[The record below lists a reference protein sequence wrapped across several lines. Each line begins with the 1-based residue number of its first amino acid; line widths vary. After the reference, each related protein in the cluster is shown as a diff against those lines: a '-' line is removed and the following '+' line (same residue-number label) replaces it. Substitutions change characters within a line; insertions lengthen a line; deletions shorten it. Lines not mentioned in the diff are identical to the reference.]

1 MTKEQAKHLAEVL
14 NAYAEGKPIE
24 VLLDGEWGEVDLNE
38 YSFDE
43 NESYRIKKTPKYRPF
58 KNAKECFGEMK
69 KHYPIGWIYWDNNWD
84 NILVHVTETGVGYV
98 EFDSCT
104 YSFVEAFNKGFTFA
118 DGQPF
123 GIKEH

>member
-1 MTKEQAKHLAEVL
+1 MTKEKAKHLAEVL

-43 NESYRIKKTPKYRPF
+43 SEYYRIKKEPTYRPF
-58 KNAKECFGEMK
+58 RTYRECLDEMK
-69 KHYPIGWIYWDNNWD
+69 KHEPYGYIKQKGYAELYQPTPG
-84 NILVHVTETGVGYV
+84 TGGFLIFGLYE
-98 EFDSCT
+98 EFT
-104 YSFVEAFNKGFTFA
+104 YEQGFNHFTFP

-123 GIKEH
+123 GIKE

>member
-1 MTKEQAKHLAEVL
+1 MTKEKAKQMAEVL

-43 NESYRIKKTPKYRPF
+43 RESYRIKKEPTYRPF
-58 KNAKECFGEMK
+58 RTYRECLNEMK
-69 KHYPIGWIYWDNNWD
+69 KHEP
-84 NILVHVTETGVGYV
+84 HGYIKQKGYAELYHITPGTCGFLIV
-98 EFDSCT
+98 SLYEEFT
-104 YSFVEAFNKGFTFA
+104 YEQGFNHFTFA

-123 GIKEH
+123 GIKE

>member
-1 MTKEQAKHLAEVL
+1 MTKEKAKQMAEVL

-43 NESYRIKKTPKYRPF
+43 RESYRIKKEPTYRPF
-58 KNAKECFGEMK
+58 RSAQECLNEMPKHQPVGWLRWNKVFTHITEIRPRGIEINKEFYLFGELL
-69 KHYPIGWIYWDNNWD
+69 HR
-84 NILVHVTETGVGYV
+84 
-98 EFDSCT
+98 
-104 YSFVEAFNKGFTFA
+104 KGTFA

-123 GIKEH
+123 GIKD